1 MKTITPYLLRFALT
15 TTLLTIVFRFFLSY
29 GIENQSGIIIT
40 TSAVTYGLLMFVTG
54 WYFGRKDGEYLPIYD
69 VGFRFHLTTYLIHN
83 GISLLWLGL
92 GFGSKYE
99 NLSVSIMVAIYWGIF
114 LLLHFIFYIWARKNS
129 IENLDKEDLFE

>member
-15 TTLLTIVFRFFLSY
+15 ATVLTIIFRYFLSY
-29 GIENQSGIIIT
+29 GIEKQFGIIIII
-40 TSAVTYGLLMFVTG
+40 SAAAYGLLMFAFG

-83 GISLLWLGL
+83 GLSLLWIGL

-99 NLSVSIMVAIYWGIF
+99 NLNVSIMVAIYWGVF
-114 LLLHFIFYIWARKNS
+114 LLIHFIFFLWARKNS
-129 IENLDKEDLFE
+129 INNLDKEDIFE

>member
-40 TSAVTYGLLMFVTG
+40 TSAVTYGLLMFATG

-83 GISLLWLGL
+83 GISLLWLGR

>member
-40 TSAVTYGLLMFVTG
+40 TSAVTYGLLMFATG

>member
-15 TTLLTIVFRFFLSY
+15 ATLLTIVFRYFLSY

-40 TSAVTYGLLMFVTG
+40 TSAVTYGLLMFASG

-83 GISLLWLGL
+83 GISLLWIVL

-114 LLLHFIFYIWARKNS
+114 LLLHFIFYVWARKNS

>member
-40 TSAVTYGLLMFVTG
+40 TSAVTYGLLMFATG

-83 GISLLWLGL
+83 GISVLWLGL

>member
-1 MKTITPYLLRFALT
+1 MFA
-15 TTLLTIVFRFFLSY
+15 
-29 GIENQSGIIIT
+29 
-40 TSAVTYGLLMFVTG
+40 TG

>member
-1 MKTITPYLLRFALT
+1 MKTITPYLLIFALT

-40 TSAVTYGLLMFVTG
+40 TSAVTYGLLMFATG

>member
-15 TTLLTIVFRFFLSY
+15 AAILTIVFRYFLSY

-40 TSAVTYGLLMFVTG
+40 ISATIYGLLMFSSG

-83 GISLLWLGL
+83 GISLLWIGL

-99 NLSVSIMVAIYWGIF
+99 NLNVSILVAIYWGIF
-114 LLLHFIFYIWARKNS
+114 LFIHFAFFLWARKNS
-129 IENLDKEDLFE
+129 INNLDKEDIFE

>member
-15 TTLLTIVFRFFLSY
+15 TTLLTIVFRFFMSY

-40 TSAVTYGLLMFVTG
+40 TSAVTYGLLMFATG

>member
-40 TSAVTYGLLMFVTG
+40 TSAVTYGLLMFASG

-114 LLLHFIFYIWARKNS
+114 LLLHFIFYIWVRKNS